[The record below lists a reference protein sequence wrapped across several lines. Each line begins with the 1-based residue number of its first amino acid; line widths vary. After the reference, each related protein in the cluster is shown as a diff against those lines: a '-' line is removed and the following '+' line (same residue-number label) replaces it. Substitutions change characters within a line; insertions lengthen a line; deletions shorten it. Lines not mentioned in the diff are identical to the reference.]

1 MRNEERPERGVDRWM
16 RRAAYAAAPV
26 AAAGS
31 IAAFLQ
37 TRKLVP
43 GAQRAIAEIGAAARK
58 TGAAADGFRAVADK
72 VHGDTLGKVAAAA
85 ERVHTVADQVGRS
98 RFIPRARNPG
108 DLAKGLAGSPQF
120 SGNTNTGFLTRLRD
134 KVLGAPGPGTRA
146 FSARSVEVLLS
157 GGYVNTEQGV
167 LREKGVGGHLKRHAG
182 AYIGAVAGTK
192 VRVLGPLFGGVV
204 GAAVDGRR
212 RNWNVADTKNAD
224 LSPVSEGRTKEEAH
238 RLGLN
243 RIGAAG
249 LAVTA
254 GMFVTP
260 KQLRRA
266 GRVVGGAAYHTG
278 MAGRR
283 VVDKVRGMWPKAPRA
298 FTPFAGRTVDVRS
311 TNLAAESAKRLLSS
325 RERLMLFACSPEE
338 NLYLRDR
345 LLKARA
351 QGLKKHLRVFHFGG
365 REQWKN
371 ARDNTYANPAAAA
384 MGTQKV
390 YYRKDK
396 EGNPIIEEATLRHAQ
411 VGRYVWNQAARAERP
426 LRRGYGMV
434 RDVKDVVAGN
444 PRRTDSRG
452 RPRPREWEKAWFKR
466 TLGIAGA
473 AAAGMGGL
481 AYLKHFPHQGPGLPS
496 RVKVPFTK
504 GKYSVP
510 VGEVMPKVARE
521 ARAPSRDAILGKVDA
536 VKDAINRHVPDFFP
550 RPHLAAR
557 LREILLDYTSGD
569 WDVRDARG
577 RSARVFAG
585 GSNPRDRRPKYWW
598 ETARNQRIMAAVGIA
613 GAASAAFAGGRMTK
627 DRSLKSLS
635 PFRNPFRAAPGWD
648 GNVVRN
654 TPPPIRRRP
663 FGDAPVP
670 VHMGARSFRE
680 VLLDYATAEP

>member
-98 RFIPRARNPG
+98 RFIPKARNPG

-120 SGNTNTGFLTRLRD
+120 SGNTNTGFMTRLRD

-157 GGYVNTEQGV
+157 GGYVNTEEGV

-192 VRVLGPLFGGVV
+192 VRVLGPIFGGVV

-249 LAVTA
+249 LAVSA

-298 FTPFAGRTVDVRS
+298 FTPFAGRTVDVQA
-311 TNLAAESAKRLLSS
+311 TNLATEGHRLLDD
-325 RERLMLFACSPEE
+325 RARLMHFACSPEE
-338 NLYLRDR
+338 NLYLRER
-345 LLKARA
+345 LRKQGEKKRLRA
-351 QGLKKHLRVFHFGG
+351 NQRVFHFGG
-365 REQWKN
+365 YGPGGQLRDIE
-371 ARDNTYANPAAAA
+371 DNTYANPAAAA
-384 MGTQKV
+384 MGTQRV
-390 YYRKDK
+390 YTHKDK
-396 EGNPIIEEATLRHAQ
+396 DGNPVPMDVTLRHAQ
-411 VGRYVWNQAARAERP
+411 VGRYVWNRAARAERP
-426 LRRGYGMV
+426 LRRGYGMA

-444 PRRTDSRG
+444 PRRVDSRG

-466 TLGIAGA
+466 TVGIAGA
-473 AAAGMGGL
+473 AAVGMGGL
-481 AYLKHFPHQGPGLPS
+481 AYMKHFPHQGP
-496 RVKVPFTK
+496 KIPFTNK
-504 GKYSVP
+504 
-510 VGEVMPKVARE
+510 
-521 ARAPSRDAILGKVDA
+521 RAPSRDAVMGKYEGLKERVN
-536 VKDAINRHVPDFFP
+536 AITPDFFP
-550 RPHLAAR
+550 RRQHGFAAR
-557 LREILLDYTSGD
+557 LREFLLDYTGGD